1 MVRGPRNA
9 QSFGFFALGLAL
21 GAWGCSDAGRS
32 DAIPSS
38 ALPPTSPEG
47 AASRSDASATSI
59 SSLASDPPRAVAPGP
74 VSPPTSSAASDGGT
88 DASAAIEGGIT
99 ATPDA
104 SASPTVPSSPPP
116 ISGGTLIVLADGN
129 TAVAADPDRDAI
141 YIVDTAAQALSFTVT
156 LKPGDE
162 PGRLV
167 EDGAGRVHVALR
179 SGGALVT
186 IDPTKGQLRDRR
198 SVCPAPRGLAWD
210 ASTDTVWVA
219 CATGELVG
227 LPAAGGAATSTQVI
241 ERDLR
246 DVLVTGGGLTLSTFR
261 SAELLRL
268 SSSGTLL
275 RRDSMPP
282 SGDSSPH
289 VAWRTR
295 GLRDGSSVTVHQEH
309 SRSSIPTMVRGSY
322 GTQSGP
328 IVGARCSV
336 LGGDGSIV
344 STFPLASALAF
355 DGAISPD
362 GSSIA
367 VVGAASAT
375 GAVSTPVVELA
386 SLDGSS
392 DATISFSE
400 WHSFGGGELT
410 AVAFDGHGNIVVQAR
425 EPAELSVIPP
435 SFALATTAFVQ
446 LSTLSRDDPGHD
458 LFHGPTG
465 AQIACASCHPEGGD
479 DGHVWTFNGQPRRTP
494 SLRGTIAG
502 TAPYHWAGDEV
513 DFPTLVNDVFTNR
526 MSGPQL
532 GQAQMGEITQWV
544 QSIPA
549 PAAPSWI
556 DPAAAARGSALFSN
570 STIGCSTCHSGP
582 KLTNNLTVDVGTGQP
597 FQVPPLVGVGWR
609 TPLLHDG
616 CAVTLADRFGACA
629 TTGHGVTSSLGPG
642 DVSDLVTYLESL

>member
-1 MVRGPRNA
+1 MVRGHRRVQPLRL
-9 QSFGFFALGLAL
+9 FALGLTL
-21 GAWGCSDAGRS
+21 GAWGCSDEGRT

-38 ALPPTSPEG
+38 ALPPMSPEG
-47 AASRSDASATSI
+47 AASQSGSTQSS
-59 SSLASDPPRAVAPGP
+59 SSLAPPPPRALAPGLAK
-74 VSPPTSSAASDGGT
+74 PPTNGATADGGADASVAIEAGVTGTANGDAASTG
-88 DASAAIEGGIT
+88 
-99 ATPDA
+99 
-104 SASPTVPSSPPP
+104 SASPPPL
-116 ISGGTLIVLADGN
+116 SGGTLLVLSDGS

-141 YIVDTAAQALSFTVT
+141 YVVDTATQALSFTVT
-156 LKPGDE
+156 LKRGDE

-186 IDPTKGQLRDRR
+186 IDPTKGVLLDRR
-198 SVCPAPRGLAWD
+198 PVCPAPRGLAWD
-210 ASTDTVWVA
+210 GSTDTVWVA

-246 DVLVTGGGLTLSTFR
+246 DVLVAGGGLTLSTFR

-282 SGDSSPH
+282 AGDSSPH

-295 GLRDGSSVTVHQEH
+295 GLRDGSSITVHQEH

-328 IVGARCSV
+328 IVGTRCSV
-336 LGGDGSIV
+336 LGGDGAIV
-344 STFPLASALAF
+344 STFPLISALAF
-355 DGAISPD
+355 DMAVSPD
-362 GSSIA
+362 GSSVA
-367 VVGAASAT
+367 VVGGGSTT
-375 GAVSTPVVELA
+375 GSGTTPVIEVA

-392 DATISFSE
+392 DTTISFSQ
-400 WHSFGGGELT
+400 WRDAGGGELT

-425 EPAELSVIPP
+425 EPAALSVIPASLVLP
-435 SFALATTAFVQ
+435 TTASVQ
-446 LSTLSRDDPGHD
+446 LSTVSRDDPGHD
-458 LFHGPTG
+458 LFHGPTN

-479 DGHVWTFNGQPRRTP
+479 DGHVWTFNGLPRRTP

-526 MSGPQL
+526 MSGPML
-532 GQAQMGEITQWV
+532 GQTQMGEITQWV

-549 PAAPSWI
+549 PAAPSWV
-556 DPAAAARGSALFSN
+556 DSASAARGSALFTN
-570 STIGCSTCHSGP
+570 PAIGCSTCHSGP
-582 KLTNNLTVDVGTGQP
+582 KFTNNLTVDVGTGQP

-616 CAVTLADRFGACA
+616 CAATLADRFGACA
-629 TTGHGVTSSLGPG
+629 TTGHGVTSSLSPAN
-642 DVSDLVTYLESL
+642 VSDLVSYLESL